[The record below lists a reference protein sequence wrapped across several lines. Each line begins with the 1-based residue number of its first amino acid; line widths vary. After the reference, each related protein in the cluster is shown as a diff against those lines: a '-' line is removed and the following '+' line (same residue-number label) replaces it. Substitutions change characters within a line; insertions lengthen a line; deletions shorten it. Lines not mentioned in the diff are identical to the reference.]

1 MFCTGLE
8 INIQKTDFS
17 IVEGSPLSVLMQF
30 RPTQSP
36 FKLTVKPV
44 SIASAE
50 ASGLGDFIYFNNIR
64 EGSRATPGECMG
76 VCA

>member
-1 MFCTGLE
+1 MHFE
-8 INIQKTDFS
+8 KAEYS

-36 FKLTVKPV
+36 FTLTVKPV

-50 ASGLGDFIYFNNIR
+50 ASGLEDFIYFDNIQ
-64 EGSRATPGECMG
+64 EDSRATAGEVHKCEMKLRK
-76 VCA
+76 